1 MVGAL
6 AELSDHE
13 DRDELTAEE
22 SRRFAE
28 REIRRYLDMSLAE
41 FFSRAEQGTLPD
53 KPVVPHL
60 LLITGARTTR
70 HC

>member
-13 DRDELTAEE
+13 DRDELTADE
-22 SRRFAE
+22 SRRYAE
-28 REIRRYLDMSLAE
+28 QEIWNYLGLSLAE
-41 FFSRAEQGTLPD
+41 FLKRAEQGTLPD

-60 LLITGARTTR
+60 LLITGARTTQQ
-70 HC
+70 C